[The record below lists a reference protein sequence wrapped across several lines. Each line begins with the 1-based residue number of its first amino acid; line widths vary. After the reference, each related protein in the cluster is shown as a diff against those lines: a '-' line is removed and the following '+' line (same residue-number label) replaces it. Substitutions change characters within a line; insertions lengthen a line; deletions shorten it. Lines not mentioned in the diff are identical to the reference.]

1 MSDRRQ
7 PLARARTIFVACAV
21 LVGALIATAA
31 SQAAKVAPPNIARS
45 LAQTYFTS
53 TFTRAEV
60 LTAVGRV
67 VHDYRIDEGRVITV
81 RPNAIDL
88 LERDG
93 TRQTI
98 ALNGQTQMPGGR
110 LAGVALGLRGS
121 RVVALTDN
129 GGAATAVRP
138 SAAVRALAKALFGPT
153 LVRAEIVTF
162 AGRVQDVQ
170 IDEGKITA
178 VHPGSVTL
186 LERDGTRQA
195 IPVTTTA
202 VVSENGAIVDTGA
215 IVKGLSAITV
225 RVDNAPAQQVF
236 LAPTVLG
243 FGR

>member
-1 MSDRRQ
+1 MSDRRP
-7 PLARARTIFVACAV
+7 PLVRARTLLAAGASLVVA
-21 LVGALIATAA
+21 LTATAA
-31 SQAAKVAPPNIARS
+31 GQSARVAPPSIARD
-45 LAQTYFTS
+45 LAQAYFTN

-60 LTAVGRV
+60 LTAAGRV
-67 VHDYRIDEGRVITV
+67 EHDYRIDEGRVIAV

-110 LAGVALGLRGS
+110 LSGIAIGLRGA
-121 RVVALTDN
+121 RVVTLTDN
-129 GGAATAVRP
+129 GGAATLVRP
-138 SAAVRALAKALFGPT
+138 SATARALGKALFGPT

-162 AGRVQDVQ
+162 AGKVQDVQ
-170 IDEGKITA
+170 IDQGKITA
-178 VHPGSVTL
+178 VRPGSVTL

-195 IPVTTTA
+195 IPVATTA
-202 VVSENGAIVDTGA
+202 VVTEAGATLDSSA

-236 LAPTVLG
+236 LAPTVVG

>member
-7 PLARARTIFVACAV
+7 PLARARMLLAAGAALAV
-21 LVGALIATAA
+21 TLFTTAA
-31 SQAAKVAPPNIARS
+31 AQSAKVAPPNIARS

-60 LTAVGRV
+60 LTVVGRF
-67 VHDYRIDEGRVITV
+67 VHDYRIDEGRVIAV

-110 LAGVALGLRGS
+110 LAGVAIGLRGS
-121 RVVALTDN
+121 RVVTLTDN
-129 GGAATAVRP
+129 GGAASLVRP
-138 SAAVRALAKALFGPT
+138 SVTARALGKALFGPT
-153 LVRAEIVTF
+153 LARAEIVTY
-162 AGRVQDVQ
+162 AGNVQDVQ

-178 VHPGSVTL
+178 VRPGSVTL

-195 IPVTTTA
+195 VPIAPTA
-202 VVSENGAIVDTGA
+202 VVTENGATVDTSA
-215 IVKGLSAITV
+215 IVKGLTAITV
-225 RVDNAPAQQVF
+225 RVDNASAQQVF

-243 FGR
+243 FAR

>member
-1 MSDRRQ
+1 MSNRRQ
-7 PLARARTIFVACAV
+7 PLARARTLLAAGVSIVVA
-21 LVGALIATAA
+21 LTATAA
-31 SQAAKVAPPNIARS
+31 AQSAKVAPPTIARG
-45 LAQTYFTS
+45 LAQTYFTN

-60 LTAVGRV
+60 LTAVSRV
-67 VHDYRIDEGRVITV
+67 VHDYRIDEGRVIAV

-110 LAGVALGLRGS
+110 LSGVAFGLRGT
-121 RVVALTDN
+121 RVVTLTDN
-129 GGAATAVRP
+129 GGAASLVRP
-138 SAAVRALAKALFGPT
+138 SATARVLGKALFGPA

-162 AGRVQDVQ
+162 AGKAQDVQ
-170 IDEGKITA
+170 IDQGKITA

-195 IPVTTTA
+195 IAVAPTA
-202 VVSENGAIVDTGA
+202 VVAENGVTVDTSE

>member
-7 PLARARTIFVACAV
+7 PLARARTSLVAGVV
-21 LVGALIATAA
+21 LVVALFATAA
-31 SQAAKVAPPNIARS
+31 TQAARVAPPNIARN

-60 LTAVGRV
+60 LTVVGRV
-67 VHDYRIDEGRVITV
+67 MHDFRIDEGRVIAV

-93 TRQTI
+93 TRQTV

-110 LAGVALGLRGS
+110 LAGIAIGLRGS
-121 RVVALTDN
+121 RVVTLTDN
-129 GGAATAVRP
+129 GGAATTVRP
-138 SAAVRALAKALFGPT
+138 SATARALGKALFGPT

-162 AGRVQDVQ
+162 AGKTQDVQ
-170 IDEGKITA
+170 IDQGKITA
-178 VHPGSVTL
+178 VHPGSVTI

-195 IPVTTTA
+195 IAVASNA
-202 VVSENGAIVDTGA
+202 VVTENGAIVDTSA

-236 LAPTVLG
+236 LAPSVLG